1 MTSRNQQS
9 GTTTPTP
16 HHATKPGHGL
26 PRGFWAVLLVVEVMG
41 LVTAVVSYASA
52 DVATGTVALLASVI
66 ALVSAKYLHAAR
78 KRYVREESDRHP
90 VEPRNQRAP

>member
-1 MTSRNQQS
+1 VTSRNQQS

-41 LVTAVVSYASA
+41 LVTAVVSYATA
-52 DVATGTVALLASVI
+52 DAVTGTVAMIAIVI
-66 ALVSAKYLHAAR
+66 VFVSAKYLHAAR
-78 KRYVREESDRHP
+78 KRCVREESDRHP
-90 VEPRNQRAP
+90 VESRNQPAP